1 MLRWRECLEASLD
14 CLERC
19 ELPIPLGCCASLKV
33 AFAVL
38 LDNIYE

>member
-1 MLRWRECLEASLD
+1 MLRWRECLETSLD

-19 ELPIPLGCCASLKV
+19 ELPNPLGYCASQKV
-33 AFAVL
+33 PFAVP